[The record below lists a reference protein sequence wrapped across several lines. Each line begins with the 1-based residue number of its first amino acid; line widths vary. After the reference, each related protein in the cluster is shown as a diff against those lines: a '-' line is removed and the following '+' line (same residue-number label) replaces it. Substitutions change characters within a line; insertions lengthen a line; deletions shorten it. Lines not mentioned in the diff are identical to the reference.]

1 MSRARQ
7 ALAKFALKLSRCQ
20 LYSGRIQGKRMDRRN
35 IFGALAATASAL
47 MLLPGS
53 AMSQEKP
60 LKKQLVGTWNLV
72 SAETVRADGSR
83 FPTFG
88 QNPRGIVFFDGAGNY
103 ALQFMSATLP
113 RFSSNNRTTGSAEE
127 NKAVVTGSIAHFGT
141 YTVNEAD
148 KTFTVY
154 VASSTF
160 PNWTALA
167 RHDPSPFQ
175 VKS

>member
-1 MSRARQ
+1 MNRH
-7 ALAKFALKLSRCQ
+7 
-20 LYSGRIQGKRMDRRN
+20 N
-35 IFGALAATASAL
+35 IFGVLATTASAL

-53 AMSQEKP
+53 AISQEKP
-60 LKKQLVGTWNLV
+60 LKEQLVGTWNLV
-72 SAETVRADGSR
+72 SAETVRADGNR
-83 FPTFG
+83 IPTFG

-148 KTFTVY
+148 KTFTIF

-160 PNWTALA
+160 PNWNGSSQTRPFTLSGDELKYTNPSASGGGKVENVLKRA
-167 RHDPSPFQ
+167 R
-175 VKS
+175 